1 MIAESQFEELAG
13 ALASISP
20 ALLEHVSNNP
30 SNVIVSGLDSAQLKT
45 VFGALPAGAWPEF
58 VLNQEPPARLK
69 NAWSLHIIIFKKD
82 TKAKK

>member
-1 MIAESQFEELAG
+1 MISESQFEAVAE
-13 ALASISP
+13 ALATVSP

-69 NAWSLHIIIFKKD
+69 NAWSLHIIIFQKD
-82 TKAKK
+82 IKAKK